1 MKETKIITDKCL
13 NLIKNKQ
20 YQEVIESC
28 KSVIEK
34 DPNNFKAHYY
44 LSFAYYSI
52 GEFNLA
58 YKFAK
63 KAETL
68 ASNKIELMHIYSLTG
83 SILHQ
88 MDYLNEAFLYYNA
101 SFLMAKELNNI
112 EAQAFILNN
121 IAGIYKATGQLDK
134 ALECYQMSL
143 NLKSDEAE
151 KSTIYNNIA
160 LTYQQKGNHQKAI
173 EYLHKAIE
181 IDEKL
186 GDYTHATVHKLNLAE
201 SYRRAKDLEK
211 AEKHLIEAIRQL
223 KTTNNKYWEAI
234 GYLYLGWLYKDK
246 GKIKD
251 SKEYFTKAYSIFKSI
266 GANGF
271 MQEALNGLES
281 LAKLN

>member
-186 GDYTHATVHKLNLAE
+186 GDYTHAAVHKLNLAE
-201 SYRRAKDLEK
+201 SYRRANDLEK